1 MCTEAQWVEAACQWI
16 LLHAGGHAD
25 TVFDVANQ
33 NLGIFC
39 YEHVVKAFSSGGGV
53 VVKQAGDHAIALDTE
68 ASSVVISFAS
78 SFLLLD
84 AGASAHCC
92 RRITNYYCLLLFITI
107 VYCEPMHVLI
117 LFCHTTLR
125 CRACGGP
132 AAQGL
137 TAAAA
142 ATPCF
147 HHHCARPRCSHCCNN
162 CSCA

>member
-1 MCTEAQWVEAACQWI
+1 MEDRVCTEAQWIEAACQWI

-92 RRITNYYCLLLFITI
+92 AAELLITIVCYCLLLLFI
-107 VYCEPMHVLI
+107 
-117 LFCHTTLR
+117 
-125 CRACGGP
+125 AS
-132 AAQGL
+132 
-137 TAAAA
+137 
-142 ATPCF
+142 PCMF
-147 HHHCARPRCSHCCNN
+147 
-162 CSCA
+162 